1 MKRVAIFLAEN
12 QIIRLKS
19 VANGRPVAEL
29 IRQAVD
35 EYLDRREAVQG
46 GKASG

>member
-1 MKRVAIFLAEN
+1 MRRLAIFLTEI
-12 QIIRLKS
+12 QISRLKS

-35 EYLDRREAVQG
+35 EYLDRREAVRR
-46 GKASG
+46 